1 MSILIPYSEIDP
13 ETLNAMLEGFVTRDG
28 TDYGPEETP
37 LKKRVDQVHNQ
48 LERGIAKIVFDEDT
62 HTFTILS
69 KEHTTDL

>member
-13 ETLNAMLEGFVTRDG
+13 ETLNAMLEEFVTRDG

-37 LKKRVDQVHNQ
+37 LKKRVHQVHNQ
-48 LERGIAKIVFDEDT
+48 LERGIAKIVFDEHT
-62 HTFTILS
+62 HTFSILS